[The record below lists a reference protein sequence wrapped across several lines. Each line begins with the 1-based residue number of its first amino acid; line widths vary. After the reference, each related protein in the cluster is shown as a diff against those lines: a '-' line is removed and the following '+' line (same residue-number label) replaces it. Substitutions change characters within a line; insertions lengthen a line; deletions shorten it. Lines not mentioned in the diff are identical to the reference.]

1 MRSHNNASQFFREAF
16 MQQSRATT
24 QQTLRFLRIVH
35 GSLMSAVLL
44 YLYVMRLV
52 PAQPSQELDAKVPLL
67 LGVVALVELAVGAS
81 IRSRK
86 LRTAFETLR
95 KVPDDVRALGQWRQG
110 VIISDS
116 LAMAVVLFGV
126 ALHFLG
132 APSLQVASFFA
143 VGAVALLLWWPRQ
156 P

>member
-1 MRSHNNASQFFREAF
+1 MFA
-16 MQQSRATT
+16 
-24 QQTLRFLRIVH
+24 I
-35 GSLMSAVLL
+35 LL

-52 PAQPSQELDAKVPLL
+52 PAQPSPELDTKLPLI
-67 LGVVALVELAVGAS
+67 LGIVALVELASGIS

-86 LRTAFETLR
+86 LGPAFETLR
-95 KVPDDVRALGQWRQG
+95 NVPDDVRALGLWRQG

-126 ALHFLG
+126 VLHFLG
-132 APSLQVASFFA
+132 APSWQVASFFI
-143 VGAVALLLWWPRQ
+143 VGAGAMLLWWPRQ

>member
-1 MRSHNNASQFFREAF
+1 
-16 MQQSRATT
+16 MQQIRATT
-24 QQTLRFLRIVH
+24 QQTLRNLRVVH
-35 GSLMSAVLL
+35 GCLMFAILL

-52 PAQPSQELDAKVPLL
+52 PAQPSQELDAKLPLI
-67 LGVVALVELAVGAS
+67 LGVIALVELATGIS

-95 KVPDDVRALGQWRQG
+95 NAPDDVRALGLWRQG

-116 LAMAVVLFGV
+116 CALAVVLFGLV
-126 ALHFLG
+126 LHFLG
-132 APSLQVASFFA
+132 APSWQVASFFI
-143 VGAVALLLWWPRQ
+143 VGAVAMLLWWPRQ